1 MKSPTTPDYEQH
13 YSPEKLVDKLKN
25 LSAKALAMVALKAFL
40 LHELLKEGRVPLVV
54 KVAIITTLGYVICPL
69 DAIPDPLPG
78 GYADDVALMV
88 GLLASL
94 NPLITAEINERAQE
108 KVSGLV
114 SSADKHSRRREK
126 K

>member
-1 MKSPTTPDYEQH
+1 MKRPTPPDYEQH

-88 GLLASL
+88 GLLANL

-114 SSADKHSRRREK
+114 SPADNHSRRREK